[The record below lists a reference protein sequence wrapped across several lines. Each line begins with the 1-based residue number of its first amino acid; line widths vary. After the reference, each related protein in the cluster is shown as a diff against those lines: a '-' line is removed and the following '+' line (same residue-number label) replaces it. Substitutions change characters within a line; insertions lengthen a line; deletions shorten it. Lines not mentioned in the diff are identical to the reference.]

1 MNSQFVFS
9 YQSWNLNP
17 SHTDLSGVQ
26 KRELGLVPNFHFHK
40 VLIQKSHRFSARFL
54 YSTAFPS
61 LECFQCFS
69 QAVTGGGQVCYV
81 HSWFSIVPTAWVPF
95 VWLCFDLLIHTPV
108 CNVPATEKFLP
119 SSLWLLRG
127 AKANILGS
135 HHKLLLMFQEK
146 RSSSSCRLLGR

>member
-1 MNSQFVFS
+1 M
-9 YQSWNLNP
+9 
-17 SHTDLSGVQ
+17 
-26 KRELGLVPNFHFHK
+26 
-40 VLIQKSHRFSARFL
+40 
-54 YSTAFPS
+54 
-61 LECFQCFS
+61 
-69 QAVTGGGQVCYV
+69 CYV

-95 VWLCFDLLIHTPV
+95 VWLCFDLIHTPV

-146 RSSSSCRLLGR
+146 RSSSSCRLLGRWWCKHEDAKRISRVCLYHLSEDKGLREVTKRTTEWKPVNLHIEMEFYINTKHIWEALLQIYAFNS